1 MQDYVIQATSQP
13 FLRLVQSNMELFT
26 RFSTSPDVAAQAGRL
41 LQQTGESAMNL
52 MQSAAFAQ
60 MLQGLIK
67 NYTEFMIELNQGALS
82 LASQGQAAGAR
93 QAQETAQEAVD
104 MADVRGRR
112 SRQAA

>member
-1 MQDYVIQATSQP
+1 MQDYVIQATAQP

-41 LQQTGESAMNL
+41 LQQVGESAMSL

-60 MLQGLIK
+60 MLQGLLK
-67 NYTEFMIELNQGALS
+67 NYTEFMIEFNQSALS
-82 LASQGQAAGAR
+82 LASQGQAAMAR
-93 QAQETAQEAVD
+93 QAQEAAQDAVD